1 MKKLLLMTV
10 FTLPCSLSMAEEM
23 IRTTTEVEDS
33 LVKSITIEAP
43 SDLKPVQVKVYP
55 ANDKQPLTQKVET
68 AIDPGVDN
76 KSNSKPCRTVKAI
89 IEIQCPECDV
99 CVPQVKA
106 KEALP
111 KCEPCPTVSVPK
123 VEKKEQ
129 ASKPVKKKVV
139 SEKKKAPVKKKVS
152 LKDRFKW
159 KKPTSRPKIMA
170 KPIFSDI
177 LPTVPPEEVKVIV
190 KEEVVKEKVII
201 PVITEQAKVV
211 SKKIP
216 EKVKPRGDLESSLNK
231 VLGGLDLKTR
241 LEGLKEVKDFADYD
255 ESCHERIECML
266 EKFLQKRA
274 SKFRDGVLQGEE
286 CVTDIEVALYIL
298 GIVRNPSY
306 PLNLSNLDLSN
317 MMIKADTLE
326 GVNFAGTSFAG
337 STIKGSNFK
346 RANFKGTNFTNS
358 FLFNVDMQKADLD
371 EAIFG
376 FSNLQGVDF
385 SDSSL
390 NGATF
395 KRAKIIRSIFSRA
408 RGQNTLFVE
417 AKIEDSIFDLSN
429 LEGSD
434 FTHSILLRDR
444 FNGSNLSSSNFYQ
457 AQMEKVKFYDSI
469 FKGMN
474 AKDTDFQDT
483 EGITMDMMLSS
494 NTDGKTV
501 IPSIL
506 NTSFNQIRVKEVSY
520 WNCSEQ
526 ECKVRLAEVK
536 NYLPEFLDSS
546 LRVLSGVH
554 ETAGNRAW
562 ALCNIKCVLYADGS
576 RSDYAIGEVADF
588 VKKRSPWPVRTE
600 RRALSDTPEIDVQAA
615 IYVIGTRPA
624 GAKSTPVDLSNTDL
638 RGVDFHNLD
647 MSGVDFTGSN
657 LRGAMVGG
665 SIGLPTDLSNTIVRE

>member
-1 MKKLLLMTV
+1 MTKGGIILTFIMIYIIGIILLVATLYGIRRRTKNKLEKELNELV
-10 FTLPCSLSMAEEM
+10 ISKNNIISASIL
-23 IRTTTEVEDS
+23 TE
-33 LVKSITIEAP
+33 
-43 SDLKPVQVKVYP
+43 
-55 ANDKQPLTQKVET
+55 
-68 AIDPGVDN
+68 
-76 KSNSKPCRTVKAI
+76 
-89 IEIQCPECDV
+89 
-99 CVPQVKA
+99 
-106 KEALP
+106 
-111 KCEPCPTVSVPK
+111 
-123 VEKKEQ
+123 
-129 ASKPVKKKVV
+129 
-139 SEKKKAPVKKKVS
+139 
-152 LKDRFKW
+152 
-159 KKPTSRPKIMA
+159 
-170 KPIFSDI
+170 
-177 LPTVPPEEVKVIV
+177 
-190 KEEVVKEKVII
+190 
-201 PVITEQAKVV
+201 
-211 SKKIP
+211 
-216 EKVKPRGDLESSLNK
+216 LNK
-231 VLGGLDLKTR
+231 VKSLINNKYLENLYNSWKKEFNQIKDFKLPHITDKILDIETLIDENKFKEASFGLAQLEMDISIAQNEVNILLDSVKEITMSEERNRNTVTKLKTIYR
-241 LEGLKEVKDFADYD
+241 EALTKFNKNKNDYKDVINPIELQFENINKLFGAFENAMEQNEYDNVGKIVKALDETIKNILIVIDEAPTIILMGKIVIPKKISDIRGIYTKLKKSGFNLDY
-255 ESCHERIECML
+255 
-266 EKFLQKRA
+266 
-274 SKFRDGVLQGEE
+274 
-286 CVTDIEVALYIL
+286 
-298 GIVRNPSY
+298 
-306 PLNLSNLDLSN
+306 LNLDYNITETEKKLSDIFDRLNVLNL
-317 MMIKADTLE
+317 
-326 GVNFAGTSFAG
+326 
-337 STIKGSNFK
+337 
-346 RANFKGTNFTNS
+346 
-358 FLFNVDMQKADLD
+358 
-371 EAIFG
+371 
-376 FSNLQGVDF
+376 
-385 SDSSL
+385 
-390 NGATF
+390 
-395 KRAKIIRSIFSRA
+395 
-408 RGQNTLFVE
+408 
-417 AKIEDSIFDLSN
+417 EDSIFDLSN